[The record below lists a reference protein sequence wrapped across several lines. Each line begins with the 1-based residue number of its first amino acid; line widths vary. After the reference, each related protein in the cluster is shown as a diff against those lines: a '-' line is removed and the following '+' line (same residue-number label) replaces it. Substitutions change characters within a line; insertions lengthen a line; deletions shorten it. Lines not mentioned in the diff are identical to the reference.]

1 MENVRC
7 LSAYSVNLINV
18 STLRLI
24 HELQDVKTASCALTQ
39 LHSMRFLGYYFLSLF
54 NRAILKTFRPAE
66 DSPQIL
72 LCLIFLSTMS

>member
-1 MENVRC
+1 MDTYIIFLISQYHIENVRC

-39 LHSMRFLGYYFLSLF
+39 LHSTRFLGDDFLSLF
-54 NRAILKTFRPAE
+54 NRAILKN
-66 DSPQIL
+66 I
-72 LCLIFLSTMS
+72 